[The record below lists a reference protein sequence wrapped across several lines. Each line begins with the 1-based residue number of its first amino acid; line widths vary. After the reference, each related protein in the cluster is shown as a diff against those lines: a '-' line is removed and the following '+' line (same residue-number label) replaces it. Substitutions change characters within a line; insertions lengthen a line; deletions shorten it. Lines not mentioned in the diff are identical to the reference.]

1 MSSTGLSA
9 VNNLNFTPTIE
20 EKLFG
25 IMSSPY
31 DKILLK
37 KFNYTTLF
45 VRFYIYACKMQ
56 NKTIHLSTSVDK
68 VLFKHRIEH
77 LS

>member
-31 DKILLK
+31 DIIKEI
-37 KFNYTTLF
+37 
-45 VRFYIYACKMQ
+45 
-56 NKTIHLSTSVDK
+56 
-68 VLFKHRIEH
+68 
-77 LS
+77 